1 MEFHQKPDAETG
13 AQTHHV
19 ASGDTPTVKPSTDR
33 LRKNVRNG
41 DPQASIRTALGL
53 LDSLLSKCHH
63 LGDYKVFARYL
74 PPEDATA
81 TRAALELIR
90 RQTKILDAALSNA
103 EADLTKILDGQTRP
117 ASELP
122 KVGDE

>member
-1 MEFHQKPDAETG
+1 MEFHQKPDAEHG

-19 ASGDTPTVKPSTDR
+19 APGDSATVNLSTER

-41 DPQASIRTALGL
+41 ESQPSIRCALGL
-53 LDSLLSKCHH
+53 LDSLLTKCYH

-74 PPEDATA
+74 PVEDATA
-81 TRAALELIR
+81 TRATLELIR
-90 RQTKILDAALSNA
+90 RQTKILEVALNHA
-103 EADLTKILDGQTRP
+103 EAELLEVLDGQTRP

-122 KVGDE
+122 KAGDE